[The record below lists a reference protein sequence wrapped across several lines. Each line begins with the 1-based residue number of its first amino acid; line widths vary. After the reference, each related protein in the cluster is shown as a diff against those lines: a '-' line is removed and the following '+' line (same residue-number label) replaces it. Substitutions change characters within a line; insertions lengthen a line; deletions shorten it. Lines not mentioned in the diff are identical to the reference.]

1 MQFGAP
7 RMIVRSRPIS
17 RRVIAGLT
25 NRQRAE
31 FQAADSVEE
40 TPRIAQRRV
49 KFEGFLAL
57 AMPLA
62 KEKLMAA

>member
-1 MQFGAP
+1 
-7 RMIVRSRPIS
+7 
-17 RRVIAGLT
+17 VIAGLT

-31 FQAADSVEE
+31 FEAADSVEE

-49 KFEGFLAL
+49 KFDGFLAL
-57 AMPLA
+57 AVPLA